1 MVWTQLALVVCLAYG
16 HPTQQSERQRAV
28 NGAVWHLRVAQAR
41 GLLQQGLMPSSID
54 SVVDGR
60 DREPERL
67 AMLELLAEFK
77 FDFLADQ
84 LTTWDSA
91 ARKGSPKIVE
101 WLLDH
106 GMPIEPIRNR
116 WLPLHH
122 AIVSNEVDV
131 VELLLKRG
139 ASATEACMDR
149 GNVASWLEHIESGA
163 ANYRY
168 DSNQKSVAEF
178 PLQVAAGVGNWR
190 AIEVLVK
197 YGAKVNF
204 QDFEGE
210 TALHCAAMRP
220 DNGRVIR
227 ELVVRGA
234 DRRILSR
241 IGETPLQVAQ
251 RLKHESNVR
260 SLLRP

>member
-1 MVWTQLALVVCLAYG
+1 LDIASARAYL
-16 HPTQQSERQRAV
+16 Q
-28 NGAVWHLRVAQAR
+28 R
-41 GLLQQGLMPSSID
+41 GLRPQSIAQ
-54 SVVDGR
+54 VVNGR
-60 DREPERL
+60 DRESERI
-67 AMLELLAEFK
+67 AMLELLAEFR
-77 FDFLADQ
+77 FDFLDDQ
-84 LTTWDSA
+84 LTTWGSA
-91 ARKGSPKIVE
+91 AKKGSPKIVE

-116 WLPLHH
+116 WLPLHN
-122 AIVSNEVDV
+122 ALIANEVDV

-149 GNVASWLEHIESGA
+149 GNVAGFMEELENGK

-168 DSNQKSVAEF
+168 DSNYKSVAEF
-178 PLQVAAGVGNWR
+178 PLQVAAGAGNWR
-190 AIEVLVK
+190 AVEVLVK
-197 YGAKVNF
+197 YGANVNF
-204 QDFEGE
+204 EDFEGE